1 MLLQSW
7 RRLLPLSNAALLTV
21 CAAQSTTQPPPS
33 QSTAC
38 GTIVNSDDT
47 IIFNAS
53 LAYECLTS
61 VPFNPAV
68 ATSFLQYLND
78 TFQFQSTLA
87 YLKNPPTSYQQPS
100 VDLLAGLNDL
110 QQGIQNGIFPN
121 EYEFEAALQA
131 LLYATHDGHVELF
144 AGALAV
150 FSFGSSYELVSLSI
164 DGVQL
169 PKVYLAVDFV
179 ASNSFTSY
187 TPSAIQTINGID
199 TTTYLTEFAAN
210 NSYGTLEPHAD
221 WNQLML
227 SAAQDIQGV
236 ASVFNGGA
244 TFYPGDSLTFTLE
257 NGTEVDDTWLAVYYS
272 QGNTGPL
279 QTGGDFYNFFVLG
292 FYPDSYDPDLIDNN
306 TVNITESAAASSAA
320 PSSTSEAAAA
330 ATSTTSSPATC
341 SQSWDNSAYP
351 DCPDI
356 AQPDLGAENGGYV
369 SGYFLNETSISVL
382 SIPSFDEYNDTLN
395 TFSSTVAQFLTASR
409 AANLNKIVIDVQS
422 NAGGQPLLAIDT
434 FKHFFPN
441 IDPFGGS
448 RLRAHHAADVIGQT
462 TTTYFQSLSST
473 SGDFTTLIASEW
485 VATER
490 LNANTNR
497 TFASWPEFF
506 GPQAANG
513 DEFTT
518 TQRYNLAN
526 TLFDEAAVGDVNG
539 GFVVY
544 GYGNN
549 SAPASAEPPYAAEDI
564 IILSDGLCD
573 SACALF
579 MEMMHHEAGVRVV
592 VAGGRPSTG
601 PMQAPSGSRGALIY
615 NTYELDSDISFAQTL
630 LDQQGLGESAS
641 FLPNRTEALEVFVTF
656 ASINLRDEV
665 RRGDTIPLQF
675 AYDAADCRI
684 FYTPQTV
691 YNYTA
696 LWQYAADAIWSNSS
710 LCVAGSTGYA
720 NTGTN
725 QTDFVGPSSSS
736 PGTVTVADLTAHLS
750 AANASTIESHVLDD
764 VTISSINFPIPC
776 TSNAQCPT
784 GVCAFT
790 TSCGSITPS
799 RQCLSTCFP
808 AGLRCGPNGAKCQV
822 GVQIC
827 PNAGSPCELQ
837 SNTGVCPLVQCGPQ
851 QGKARA
857 GTTPA
862 KIKAK
867 KVSGRRL

>member
-1 MLLQSW
+1 MVRGVLFFNIENISYIESHTRRTNLLL
-7 RRLLPLSNAALLTV
+7 RK
-21 CAAQSTTQPPPS
+21 
-33 QSTAC
+33 
-38 GTIVNSDDT
+38 IDT

-369 SGYFLNETSISVL
+369 SGKAKPFHAESIK
-382 SIPSFDEYNDTLN
+382 F
-395 TFSSTVAQFLTASR
+395 
-409 AANLNKIVIDVQS
+409 
-422 NAGGQPLLAIDT
+422 
-434 FKHFFPN
+434 
-441 IDPFGGS
+441 
-448 RLRAHHAADVIGQT
+448 
-462 TTTYFQSLSST
+462 SLS
-473 SGDFTTLIASEW
+473 
-485 VATER
+485 
-490 LNANTNR
+490 
-497 TFASWPEFF
+497 
-506 GPQAANG
+506 
-513 DEFTT
+513 
-518 TQRYNLAN
+518 Y
-526 TLFDEAAVGDVNG
+526 
-539 GFVVY
+539 
-544 GYGNN
+544 
-549 SAPASAEPPYAAEDI
+549 
-564 IILSDGLCD
+564 
-573 SACALF
+573 
-579 MEMMHHEAGVRVV
+579 
-592 VAGGRPSTG
+592 
-601 PMQAPSGSRGALIY
+601 
-615 NTYELDSDISFAQTL
+615 
-630 LDQQGLGESAS
+630 
-641 FLPNRTEALEVFVTF
+641 
-656 ASINLRDEV
+656 
-665 RRGDTIPLQF
+665 
-675 AYDAADCRI
+675 
-684 FYTPQTV
+684 
-691 YNYTA
+691 
-696 LWQYAADAIWSNSS
+696 
-710 LCVAGSTGYA
+710 
-720 NTGTN
+720 
-725 QTDFVGPSSSS
+725 
-736 PGTVTVADLTAHLS
+736 
-750 AANASTIESHVLDD
+750 
-764 VTISSINFPIPC
+764 
-776 TSNAQCPT
+776 
-784 GVCAFT
+784 
-790 TSCGSITPS
+790 
-799 RQCLSTCFP
+799 
-808 AGLRCGPNGAKCQV
+808 K
-822 GVQIC
+822 
-827 PNAGSPCELQ
+827 
-837 SNTGVCPLVQCGPQ
+837 
-851 QGKARA
+851 
-857 GTTPA
+857 
-862 KIKAK
+862 
-867 KVSGRRL
+867 